1 MTARA
6 AGAVRCLVLSALVTG
21 GLAAPAQGA
30 IYGGT
35 SGNQNAF
42 VLATQGRA
50 LTVAAIWVDAKCDN
64 GTSLTYSG
72 PVEFADRQPAQ
83 LQTDQ
88 NVVTGNRIRST
99 GRFTAKGGGSAD
111 YGENVGQVSETIS
124 GRVTRTSARG
134 TIELTVALTNKANQQ
149 PVTTCRSGKVNWRG
163 RSSPRRIFGGITTY
177 GQPVVAV
184 LRADR
189 RAVKDLY
196 VGWSADCQPPGTF
209 GLSDAL
215 VNFPISRT
223 GRWGDAFEA
232 KFPIESGGGERTFAY
247 VIRARIRG
255 SRMTGSLQVTVT
267 DRNPD
272 GAVASTCKRGKHSF
286 TATSTPL
293 R

>member
-1 MTARA
+1 MTARSA
-6 AGAVRCLVLSALVTG
+6 RAVRGIVLSALVAG
-21 GLAAPAQGA
+21 GVAAPAGA
-30 IYGGT
+30 AVYGGT

-50 LTVAAIWVDAKCDN
+50 LTVAAVWVDARCDN
-64 GTSLTYSG
+64 GTTLTYSG
-72 PVEFADRQPAQ
+72 PIEFADRQPAE

-99 GRFTAKGGGSAD
+99 GRFTAKGGGRAD
-111 YGENVGQVSETIS
+111 YGDNVGHVTETIS
-124 GRVTRTSARG
+124 GRVTRRSARG
-134 TIELTVALTNKANQQ
+134 TIELVVALTRKADQQ
-149 PVTTCRSGKVNWRG
+149 PVTTCRSGRVNWRG
-163 RSSPRRIFGGITTY
+163 RSAPRRIFGGITTF

-184 LRADR
+184 LRSDR

-196 VGWSADCQPPGTF
+196 VGWSADCRPPGVF

-232 KFPIESGGGERTFAY
+232 KFPIEEGGGERTFDY
-247 VIRARIRG
+247 TIRGRIRG
-255 SRMTGSLQVTVT
+255 SRMTGSLQVAVT
-267 DRNPD
+267 DRNPS
-272 GAVASTCKRGKHSF
+272 GAVTSTCRRGRHRF
-286 TATSTPL
+286 TATSSPL